1 MNLENKVV
9 VISGGASGLGLA
21 TARYLVKKKKA
32 KVALLDMNR
41 EAGLSAVEELGDENA
56 IFIATDVTEE
66 NDVDAAISATIQ
78 KFGAIHVDINAA
90 GIVAPKKILDKNGI
104 AGSINNF
111 RNNFRILSFIWGK
124 VWRCK
129 ISG

>member
-90 GIVAPKKILDKNGI
+90 GIVAPKKD
-104 AGSINNF
+104 S
-111 RNNFRILSFIWGK
+111 R
-124 VWRCK
+124 
-129 ISG
+129 